1 MKDKEKQKTILILV
15 VKRMASFLVNVPLTQ
30 PIDIDSNNG
39 KFLLES
45 LPKAEIPPEVS
56 ELFETLRGEAL
67 RRALPMVEMEVFIHS
82 TLGHLVNPR
91 I

>member
-1 MKDKEKQKTILILV
+1 
-15 VKRMASFLVNVPLTQ
+15 MASFLVNVPLTQ

>member
-1 MKDKEKQKTILILV
+1 
-15 VKRMASFLVNVPLTQ
+15 MASFLVNVPLTQ

-67 RRALPMVEMEVFIHS
+67 RRAFADGGDGGLHTQYFRSFGKPKDLIGF
-82 TLGHLVNPR
+82 
-91 I
+91 